1 MKNIYISPKVIKQG
15 EFELVER
22 KGVGHPD
29 SVADG
34 IAQKVSNELSKYYI
48 KKFGTIMH
56 HNTDQVEVVGG
67 QAVSKFSGGEIIEDP
82 LIILSGRATQ
92 RVGDEIVPIHEIAK
106 EATEKFIKE
115 LFRGNMKVG
124 IESFMGEGSSDLKD
138 VFGRKNSI
146 PLSNDTSFGVS
157 FYPFT
162 KVEQLVFDIENFLN
176 SDKLNKEYPA
186 IGRDIKVMGAR
197 IRDNTKITIALA
209 TIDKYIENM
218 KEYLTFKE
226 EITEILKDKF
236 GSCDIQYFVNTADDL
251 ERGSAFLTVTGSSM
265 ENGDDGSVGRG
276 NRANGL
282 ITPYK
287 PMSMEAAAG
296 KNPVN
301 HVGKLYN
308 VLSLY
313 IARDVYRNTNAGET
327 QVKILSQIGKPI
339 NEPLAC
345 DISTE
350 NELSTE
356 DQKEVYR
363 IASNW
368 LDNIKQVTEDIIN
381 EKVNLF

>member
-1 MKNIYISPKVIKQG
+1 MKNIYISPKIIRQG

-34 IAQKVSNELSKYYI
+34 IAQKVSNELSKYYL

-67 QAVSKFSGGEIIEDP
+67 HAISKFSGGEIIEDP
-82 LIILSGRATQ
+82 LIILSGRATKTI
-92 RVGDEIVPIHEIAK
+92 GDEIVPIHEIAK
-106 EATEKFIKE
+106 EATEKYIKD
-115 LFRGNMKVG
+115 LFRGNMKVK
-124 IESFMGEGSSDLKD
+124 IESFIGEGSSDLKD
-138 VFGRKNSI
+138 VFDRKNSM
-146 PLSNDTSFGVS
+146 PFSNDTSFGVS

-162 KVEQLVFDIENFLN
+162 KVEQLVYDIENFLN
-176 SDKLNKEYPA
+176 SDNLNKQYPA

-197 IRDNTKITIALA
+197 IKDNTKITIALA
-209 TIDKYIENM
+209 TVDKYIENM
-218 KEYLTFKE
+218 QDYITFKDQ
-226 EITEILKDKF
+226 IVEILKEKF
-236 GSCDIQYFVNTADDL
+236 GSCEVDYYLNTADDL
-251 ERGSAFLTVTGSSM
+251 ERNIGFLTVTGSSM

-276 NRANGL
+276 NRANGI

-313 IARDVYRNTNAGET
+313 MARDIYNNTGAGET
-327 QVKILSQIGKPI
+327 QVRILSQIGKPI

-345 DISTE
+345 DIATE
-350 NELSTE
+350 NELSQE
-356 DQKEVYR
+356 DQKEIR
-363 IASNW
+363 NIASDW
-368 LDNIKQVTEDIIN
+368 LDNIKQVTQDIVN
-381 EKVNLF
+381 EKVSLF

>member
-67 QAVSKFSGGEIIEDP
+67 QAISKFTGGEIIEDP
-82 LIILSGRATQ
+82 VIILSGRATQ
-92 RVGDEIVPIHEIAK
+92 KVGDEIVPIHEVAK
-106 EATEKFIKE
+106 EATEKYIHE
-115 LFRGNMKVG
+115 LFRGQMKVG
-124 IESFMGEGSSDLKD
+124 IESFMGEGSADLRD

-162 KVEQLVFDIENFLN
+162 KVEQLVYDVETYLN
-176 SDKLNKEYPA
+176 SDKMNKQYPA

-197 IRDNTKITIALA
+197 IKDNTKITIALA
-209 TIDKYIENM
+209 TVDKYVENI
-218 KEYLTFKE
+218 KEYITFKDQIKE
-226 EITEILKDKF
+226 VLQDKF
-236 GSCDIQYFVNTADDL
+236 GSCDVDYYINTADDV

-313 IARDVYRNTNAGET
+313 IARDVYNNTNAGET
-327 QVKILSQIGKPI
+327 QVRILSQIGKPI
-339 NEPLAC
+339 NDPLAC

-350 NELSTE
+350 NELSSE
-356 DQKEVYR
+356 EHREVQR
-363 IASNW
+363 IASEW
-368 LDNIKQVTEDIIN
+368 LDNIRQVTEDIIN

>member
-1 MKNIYISPKVIKQG
+1 MKNIYISPKFIKQG

-29 SVADG
+29 SIADG

-48 KKFGTIMH
+48 KKFGRIMH
-56 HNTDQVEVVGG
+56 HNTDQVEVIGG
-67 QAVSKFSGGEIIEDP
+67 TSISKFGGGEIIKDP

-92 RVGDEIVPIHEIAK
+92 KVGDEIVPIHEIAK
-106 EATEKFIKE
+106 EATDKYLKE
-115 LFRGNMKVG
+115 LFRGEIRIG

-176 SDKLNKEYPA
+176 SDKMNKKYPA

-197 IRDNTKITIALA
+197 IKDNAKITIALA
-209 TIDKYIENM
+209 TVDKYVENI
-218 KEYLTFKE
+218 KEYVTFKE
-226 EITEILKDKF
+226 QIIEILKDKF
-236 GSCDIQYFVNTADDL
+236 GSCDVDYYINTADDV

-276 NRANGL
+276 NRVNGL

-296 KNPVN
+296 KNPIN

-313 IARDVYRNTNAGET
+313 IARDIYHNTNAGET

-339 NEPLAC
+339 NEPLVC

-350 NELSTE
+350 RELSSE
-356 DQKEVYR
+356 AQKEVR
-363 IASNW
+363 KIASDW